1 MDKNPS
7 NQGQWP
13 YLENQPRTPDFSSIF
28 LDLISEAGNF
38 LHRSRLHHR
47 SQLNPFGVKGTGEVG
62 IVLGAGLMANTMPN
76 ALSRKDIQVTELT
89 LSPQAVWDLMNMHK
103 K

>member
-76 ALSRKDIQVTELT
+76 AFREKTYK
-89 LSPQAVWDLMNMHK
+89 SPNLRSHPK
-103 K
+103 PFGT